1 MAFES
6 LALGIVIGI
15 AALLAGLYFYYTYK
29 NIRCYYD
36 DEVPNA

>member
-15 AALLAGLYFYYTYK
+15 AALLAGLYFYCTYK
-29 NIRCYYD
+29 NIHCYYD